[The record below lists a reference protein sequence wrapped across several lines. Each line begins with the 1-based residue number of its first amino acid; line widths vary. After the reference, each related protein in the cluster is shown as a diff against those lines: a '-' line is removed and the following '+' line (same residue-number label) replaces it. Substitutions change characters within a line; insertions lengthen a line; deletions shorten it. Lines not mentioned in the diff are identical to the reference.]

1 MDEERLVDGHIGFQ
15 HHSGRVHQ
23 VYPTDP
29 KSRHVVDVDVDAKRV
44 RGGSTPH
51 QKHMGESGM
60 VVDGFDDD
68 H

>member
-1 MDEERLVDGHIGFQ
+1 MDEERLVDDHVDSH

-23 VYPTDP
+23 VYPTDS

-51 QKHMGESGM
+51 QKHMGG
-60 VVDGFDDD
+60 
-68 H
+68 